1 MHDILLRN
9 ALIADPEADSLRTGD
24 VAVEGG
30 CIVEAIGSA
39 CTTIDCSGLVLQPGI
54 IDTHVHLGIN
64 PLSYGMVAR
73 AGVTTALDMS
83 GPIEKLL
90 DEFSC
95 ANVGINV
102 VALNAILPGRNISGN
117 NPDREQLRN
126 FINLSRRSGAL
137 GVKLLGGHFPLTP
150 EASHRM
156 VETADDSHCY
166 MAWHVGT
173 TEKVLIP

>member
-39 CTTIDCSGLVLQPGI
+39 CTTIDCNGLVLQPGI

-83 GPIEKLL
+83 GAP
-90 DEFSC
+90 
-95 ANVGINV
+95 
-102 VALNAILPGRNISGN
+102 
-117 NPDREQLRN
+117 LRN
-126 FINLSRRSGAL
+126 FSMNSA
-137 GVKLLGGHFPLTP
+137 
-150 EASHRM
+150 AQM
-156 VETADDSHCY
+156 
-166 MAWHVGT
+166 
-173 TEKVLIP
+173 

>member
-102 VALNAILPGRNISGN
+102 AA
-117 NPDREQLRN
+117 E
-126 FINLSRRSGAL
+126 FI
-137 GVKLLGGHFPLTP
+137 
-150 EASHRM
+150 
-156 VETADDSHCY
+156 
-166 MAWHVGT
+166 
-173 TEKVLIP
+173 EKFLWKQS

>member
-64 PLSYGMVAR
+64 PLSSIC
-73 AGVTTALDMS
+73 LD
-83 GPIEKLL
+83 P
-90 DEFSC
+90 
-95 ANVGINV
+95 
-102 VALNAILPGRNISGN
+102 
-117 NPDREQLRN
+117 LRN
-126 FINLSRRSGAL
+126 FSMNSA
-137 GVKLLGGHFPLTP
+137 
-150 EASHRM
+150 AQM
-156 VETADDSHCY
+156 
-166 MAWHVGT
+166 
-173 TEKVLIP
+173 